1 MLRGRNKIDFLLNQ
15 IQFFMK
21 IWLPFIV
28 VFLLLLVSCKP
39 RKGEISIS
47 GKIEGCQNKPV
58 WVYPAKSTY
67 INKPYGNALDSA
79 ITNSDGVFNL
89 RILST
94 ADQFFHVFSEN
105 DFLLIETPIAANP
118 KDSVFFRTSI
128 NNTSRPEF
136 SGSNAEFNQLL
147 FTQRQTIPRKFRS
160 MEVFAKPID
169 EFQNYVDSVE
179 EVANHKIDSFAL
191 ASSNSANILEILKA
205 DTRLYLAFVR
215 YDYLL
220 KHLNLTQ
227 GVQEYFIP
235 DKNYYK
241 FNNNLLHKYH
251 DFWFLPS
258 YTMLTDAMLENDI
271 QKNKKLEG
279 NSLTQRFYLIDKVY
293 NGTRREVALA
303 RLTRKFPDYLSYSN
317 FYRIFEKVDSLHSG
331 IISKPALLEYANS
344 NINKVAHIKPG
355 SLAPNINLPN
365 IDGDL
370 VSLTSMRGNVVLI
383 IFWGTWCPP
392 CLSSIPKYIEI
403 QEQFKD
409 DSVKF
414 VFVSLETRANEVERW
429 REFVNGQ
436 GEMANRL
443 LKGDAFPG
451 THLVAK
457 GQFANPQVKPYAVT
471 SAPSYVLIGKDGRIV
486 KPRVHLDN
494 DLISRINE
502 LVGD

>member
-1 MLRGRNKIDFLLNQ
+1 
-15 IQFFMK
+15 MK
-21 IWLPFIV
+21 IWLPFILV
-28 VFLLLLVSCKP
+28 LFLLLVSCKP
-39 RKGEISIS
+39 RKGEITIS
-47 GKIEGCQNKPV
+47 GKIEGYQNKPV
-58 WVYPAKSTY
+58 WIYPATSIY

-94 ADQFFHVFSEN
+94 ADQFFYVFSED
-105 DFLLIETPIAANP
+105 DFLLVETPIAASPN
-118 KDSVFFRTSI
+118 DSVFFRTSI
-128 NNTSRPEF
+128 YNTSRPEF

-147 FTQRQTIPRKFRS
+147 FTQRQTIPRKFRR

-169 EFQNYVDSVE
+169 GFQNYVDSVE

-191 ASSNSANILEILKA
+191 ASSNSANILDILKA

-227 GVQEYFIP
+227 GVLEYFIP

-241 FNNNLLHKYH
+241 FNNNLLHKYD

-258 YTMLTDAMLENDI
+258 YTMLADAMLDDDI
-271 QKNKKLEG
+271 QKNNKLEG
-279 NSLTQRFYLIDKVY
+279 NSLTKRFYLIDKVY
-293 NGTRREVALA
+293 KGAHREVALA

-317 FYRIFEKVDSLHSG
+317 FYRIFEQVDSLLSG
-331 IISKPALLEYANS
+331 IISKPALKEYANS
-344 NINKVAHIKPG
+344 NINKVARIKPG
-355 SLAPNINLPN
+355 SLAPNINLSN
-365 IDGDL
+365 VKGDS

-414 VFVSLETRANEVERW
+414 VFVSLESRANEVERW
-429 REFVNGQ
+429 REFVKGE

-494 DLISRINE
+494 DLISQISE